1 MHIVVSLVYLV
12 ITIGLLVDIIT
23 RDESRVKHLPK
34 VAWAI
39 IVALLPLL
47 GGALWLIVGR
57 EWSGG
62 SPRAALGLDG
72 RQRDGRGRP
81 EQPAGPAP
89 TVDTRST
96 EQQLA
101 DLEAEIEFYQ
111 RYEPRRDGERD

>member
-12 ITIGLLVDIIT
+12 MTIGLLVDIIT
-23 RDESRVKHLPK
+23 RDDSQVKHLPK

-39 IVALLPLL
+39 IIALVPLL

-62 SPRAALGLDG
+62 SPRAAMEL
-72 RQRDGRGRP
+72 RQQRR
-81 EQPAGPAP
+81 QPSEPLAAPA
-89 TVDTRST
+89 VDTRTT

-101 DLEAEIEFYQ
+101 DLEAEIEFYE
-111 RYEPRRDGERD
+111 RYRAREDDDRR

>member
-1 MHIVVSLVYLV
+1 MHIVVSLVYLA
-12 ITIGLLVDIIT
+12 ITIGLLIDIIT

-39 IVALLPLL
+39 IVALLPML

-57 EWSGG
+57 EWAGG

-72 RQRDGRGRP
+72 RGRP
-81 EQPAGPAP
+81 ERPRDPAP
-89 TVDTRST
+89 TMSADTRTT

-101 DLEAEIEFYQ
+101 DLEAEIEFYE
-111 RYEPRRDGERD
+111 RFDSRREDDRG

>member
-1 MHIVVSLVYLV
+1 VHIVVSLVYLA

-57 EWSGG
+57 EWAGG

-72 RQRDGRGRP
+72 RGRP
-81 EQPAGPAP
+81 ERPSEPEP
-89 TVDTRST
+89 TRSVDTRST

-101 DLEAEIEFYQ
+101 DLEAEIEFYE
-111 RYEPRRDGERD
+111 RFDSRREDDRG